1 MNCVVIID
9 EQRSMP
15 YCIIKGI
22 KTLSDEMLKE
32 CAKQWINE
40 HNDNCSW
47 SNYRYVIMNI
57 NDAPKLKNVYKI
69 IADENETKL
78 LLTT

>member
-9 EQRSMP
+9 EHTSLP
-15 YCIIKGI
+15 YCVIKS
-22 KTLSDEMLKE
+22 KKALSDETLKE
-32 CAKQWINE
+32 HAKQWINE

-57 NDAPKLKNVYKI
+57 NDAPKIKRINI
-69 IADENETKL
+69 IK
-78 LLTT
+78 

>member
-9 EQRSMP
+9 ENTSLP
-15 YCIIKGI
+15 YCVIKSK
-22 KTLSDEMLKE
+22 KTLSDDVLEE
-32 CAKQWINE
+32 HAKQWINE

-57 NDAPKLKNVYKI
+57 NDTPKIKRIHI
-69 IADENETKL
+69 IK
-78 LLTT
+78 